1 MFENVQTDQSM
12 RCFVVRGHDPAV
24 RAVSAADPVEERS
37 YLSLDGLVRNED
49 DPLYRLVGTRPDEGA
64 EKERLSALAPS
75 VRTNAATKLRRSAGL
90 PALGEGRVRMA
101 SPAATLVL
109 AVTSM
114 APLR

>member
-1 MFENVQTDQSM
+1 M
-12 RCFVVRGHDPAV
+12 
-24 RAVSAADPVEERS
+24 SAADPVEERS

-49 DPLYRLVGTRPDEGA
+49 DPLYRLVGTRPRPDEGA